1 MKSLRK
7 IFVLAPAMLL
17 ALTACEA
24 KMDEAKAK
32 ERMESYD
39 AAKVAETYKSFDEK
53 MEIKFTKKTGD
64 FAKGGKM
71 YDQVVLLEALMGEGQ
86 TSKDQPVDEGVF
98 DANTINEFGSS
109 ATAVGVGSLGDYELA
124 YYSYKTTGLKVTATA
139 DAVAEGAK
147 VKASA
152 SMYVHDDGRI
162 EKANAKISMTYSE
175 GDYKGTLEMSINAT
189 YTWNKK

>member
-1 MKSLRK
+1 M
-7 IFVLAPAMLL
+7 APAMLL

-24 KMDEAKAK
+24 KMDEAKAN
-32 ERMESYD
+32 ERIQSYD
-39 AAKVAETYKSFDEK
+39 AAKVAETYKSYDEK

-71 YDQVVLLEALMGEGQ
+71 YDQVVLLEALMGEG
-86 TSKDQPVDEGVF
+86 SAEKDLPVADGVF
-98 DANTINEFGSS
+98 TTNSIAELGASASSVGANGLDGYTFN
-109 ATAVGVGSLGDYELA
+109 

-139 DAVAEGAK
+139 DAEQEGAK
-147 VKASA
+147 IKASA

-162 EKANAKISMTYSE
+162 EKADAKVSMTYNSAE
-175 GDYKGTLEMSINAT
+175 MKGTLEMSLKMT

>member
-24 KMDEAKAK
+24 KMDEAKAN
-32 ERMESYD
+32 ERIQSYD
-39 AAKVAETYKSFDEK
+39 AAKVAETYKSYDEK

-71 YDQVVLLEALMGEGQ
+71 YDQVVLLEALMGEG
-86 TSKDQPVDEGVF
+86 SAEKDQPVADGVF
-98 DANTINEFGSS
+98 TTNSIAELGASASS
-109 ATAVGVGSLGDYELA
+109 VGAKGLDGYTFN
-124 YYSYKTTGLKVTATA
+124 YYAYKTTGLKVTATA
-139 DAVAEGAK
+139 DAEQEGAK
-147 VKASA
+147 IKASA

-162 EKANAKISMTYSE
+162 EKADAKVSMTYNSAE
-175 GDYKGTLEMSINAT
+175 MKGTLEMSLKMT

>member
-24 KMDEAKAK
+24 KMDEAKAN
-32 ERMESYD
+32 ERIQSYD
-39 AAKVAETYKSFDEK
+39 AAKVAETYKSYDEK
-53 MEIKFTKKTGD
+53 MEINFTKKTGD

-71 YDQVVLLEALMGEGQ
+71 YDQVVLLEALMGEG
-86 TSKDQPVDEGVF
+86 SAEKDQPVADGVF
-98 DANTINEFGSS
+98 TTNSIAELGASASSVGANGLDGYTFN
-109 ATAVGVGSLGDYELA
+109 
-124 YYSYKTTGLKVTATA
+124 YYAYKTTGLKVTATA
-139 DAVAEGAK
+139 DAEQEGAK
-147 VKASA
+147 IKASA

-162 EKANAKISMTYSE
+162 EKADAKVSMTYNSAE
-175 GDYKGTLEMSINAT
+175 MKGTLEMSLKMT